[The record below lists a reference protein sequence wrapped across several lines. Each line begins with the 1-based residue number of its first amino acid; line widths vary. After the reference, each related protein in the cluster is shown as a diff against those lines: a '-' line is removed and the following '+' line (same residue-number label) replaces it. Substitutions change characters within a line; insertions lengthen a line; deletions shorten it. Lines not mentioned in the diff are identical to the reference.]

1 MPKHRKLHFEDQ
13 GQDFL
18 WWEINEEEE
27 VVDCGPFQ
35 ASVWVGCQLVN
46 DAETGIVEGDY
57 PVFMT
62 KTGDFL
68 HLNYKI
74 ERIEEME
81 VVDGTC

>member
-18 WWEINEEEE
+18 WWEIDEHGK

-35 ASVWVGCQLVN
+35 ASVWVGSVII
-46 DAETGIVEGDY
+46 DDSETGLTEGDR
-57 PVFMT
+57 PLFFS
-62 KTGDFL
+62 KHGQEL
-68 HLNYKI
+68 RLNYQI

-81 VVDGTC
+81 VENGAS